1 MLKVKVFAALL
12 LVISGFETLAQLT
25 ISKDDFYARLE
36 HSPNM
41 PEKLLSTRSIV
52 VYPSTMTDVELDKIQ
67 KSFQETGIDAIAYYD
82 IDLVLA
88 GTDVRRALGF
98 YLNKRTV
105 NNIVFFRKAGNEY
118 STLIT
123 LYNEKT
129 TFVEKGQS
137 AWYAQDPDLEELLKK
152 IYRTASNS
160 LTRQNFLINDHP
172 EKELFINPIAGR
184 RSEFFAIDLKVDQL
198 AVPKF
203 DNEQVDA
210 KLAELF
216 AEYPFK
222 YQLTEAGLSERELRS
237 KGFLYTLCFVHTRGS
252 IARALLG
259 YDVSKPV
266 TAFASVTFAE
276 GQPRFTNIPAEE
288 MVYKFYFKHIES
300 GNVFLG
306 TRWDAHTEWDE
317 ALRNHLTAF
326 KTELKV
332 N

>member
-1 MLKVKVFAALL
+1 MGKVKVFAAFLL
-12 LVISGFETLAQLT
+12 IASGYQVLAQLT
-25 ISKDDFYARLE
+25 ITKEDFYARLE
-36 HSPNM
+36 HSPAI
-41 PEKLLSTRSIV
+41 PEKLLSTRTVV
-52 VYPSTMTDVELDKIQ
+52 VYPSTMTDAELQ
-67 KSFQETGIDAIAYYD
+67 KVQRSFQETGIDAIAYYD

-98 YLNKRTV
+98 YLNKRAIG
-105 NNIVFFRKAGNEY
+105 NMVFFRKTEHEY
-118 STLIT
+118 NILIT
-123 LYNEKT
+123 KYNEKT
-129 TFVEKGQS
+129 TFVDKGQP
-137 AWYAQDPDLEELLKK
+137 AWYASDPDLAELLKK
-152 IYRTASNS
+152 VYRTAANS

-203 DNEQVDA
+203 DNEEVDA

-216 AEYPFK
+216 AQYPFK
-222 YQLTEAGLSERELRS
+222 YQLTETGMSERELRS
-237 KGFLYTLCFVHTRGS
+237 KGFLYTLCFVYTRGS
-252 IARALLG
+252 IARELLG

-266 TAFASVTFAE
+266 SAFASVTFTE

-306 TRWDAHTEWDE
+306 TRWDAHTNWDE
-317 ALRNHLTAF
+317 ALRNHLMAF

>member
-1 MLKVKVFAALL
+1 MFLL
-12 LVISGFETLAQLT
+12 IISGYKALAQLT
-25 ISKDDFYARLE
+25 ITKDDFYARLE
-36 HSPNM
+36 HSQNM
-41 PEKLLSTRSIV
+41 PEKLLSTRSVV
-52 VYPSTMTDVELDKIQ
+52 VYPSTMTDADLQIVQ

-98 YLNKRTV
+98 YLNKRAV
-105 NNIVFFRKAGNEY
+105 GNMIFFRKTDNEY
-118 STLIT
+118 DMLIT
-123 LYNEKT
+123 PYNEKT
-129 TFVEKGQS
+129 TFVEKGQQ
-137 AWYAQDPDLEELLKK
+137 AWHARDPDLEELLKK
-152 IYRTASNS
+152 VYRTAANS

-172 EKELFINPIAGR
+172 EKELLVNPIAGR

-203 DNEQVDA
+203 DNEEVDA

-216 AEYPFK
+216 SDYPFK

-237 KGFLYTLCFVHTRGS
+237 KGFLYTLCFIHTRGT
-252 IARALLG
+252 IARELLG

-266 TAFASVTFAE
+266 TAFASVTFSE
-276 GQPRFTNIPAEE
+276 GQPRFTNIPAGE

-306 TRWDAHTEWDE
+306 TRWDAHTNWEE